1 MIRTR
6 VDQPCPHLSNTKTLN
21 EKTSLDEGPGF
32 IRAVNGL
39 PDEGFSPEVRFSD
52 PA

>member
-1 MIRTR
+1 
-6 VDQPCPHLSNTKTLN
+6 VPASEQHKTLN